1 FEVIMAEASQPAA
14 TASLPRTALPSRPLS
29 RGREGSAATSSSRPS
44 PAGENQRRPL
54 KSGSRSPIAISAAES
69 SSKGAGSK
77 KKQQSGSS
85 SSHGQVCRFAIP
97 VIDAENF
104 RADPTHSNCGTTET
118 PLWRRSPQG
127 ATICNACGLYLRAR
141 NSARPTNLKKP
152 PKVVSA
158 EPTRENPPKAGG
170 SGQDSSSKVAGATYV
185 AAEKTPSGTC
195 PGGGRCN
202 GTGGAEGCNGC
213 PAYNNRVSKLSM
225 LQRQGGCQ
233 GGDEASSDAPAPIDI
248 NALQAQNQQSSVII
262 ACQNCGT
269 TITPL
274 WRRDGNGHVI
284 CNACGLYYRLHGVHR
299 PVTMKKATIKR
310 RKRVIPANQEEEGE
324 DEDVVMESHSNETTP
339 ERGTIND
346 DGSINLGIRRK
357 PEDPVPMDLDTP
369 RHQVKQPSPLPTS
382 LPSASDL
389 AAYRQTPSSSRNAR
403 PSLNDENRLPPLT
416 SMTAGPERQSSVS
429 PSSFISPR
437 RKRSFSTTDS
447 ASIVGT
453 EGGYDSAKRVS
464 SIRDILNPAS
474 SSREGR
480 DGRSDYSLP
489 PLRSPA
495 EGFTPVN
502 RPSAYSSRDG
512 TPTSNSHDGDHRAE
526 RTQLLERETERIRE
540 MLAAKE
546 RELYKL
552 RTG

>member
-1 FEVIMAEASQPAA
+1 MADASRPA
-14 TASLPRTALPSRPLS
+14 TTVSHPRTALPSRPLE
-29 RGREGSAATSSSRPS
+29 RGRESSTTAASSRPS
-44 PAGENQRRPL
+44 PDGENQRQTL
-54 KSGSRSPIAISAAES
+54 KNGSRSPSATSATEP

-77 KKQQSGSS
+77 KKQQSGAS
-85 SSHGQVCRFAIP
+85 SSHGQVC
-97 VIDAENF
+97 
-104 RADPTHSNCGTTET
+104 SNCGTTET

-152 PKVVSA
+152 PKVVSTELPLA
-158 EPTRENPPKAGG
+158 STSRAGD
-170 SGQDSSSKVAGATYV
+170 SGQDSTPKVAGATYV

-225 LQRQGGCQ
+225 LHRQGGCQ
-233 GGDEASSDAPAPIDI
+233 GGDETASDGPAPIDV
-248 NALQAQNQQSSVII
+248 NALQAQSQQSSVI
-262 ACQNCGT
+262 ACSNCGT

-274 WRRDGNGHVI
+274 WRRDGEGNMI

-310 RKRVIPANQEEEGE
+310 RKRVIPSNQEEEGE
-324 DEDVVMESHSNETTP
+324 DGDLAMDSPSNETTP
-339 ERGTIND
+339 ERGTMSD
-346 DGSINLGIRRK
+346 DGSINLGLRRK

-369 RHQVKQPSPLPTS
+369 RHEAKHPSPLPVP

-389 AAYRQTPSSSRNAR
+389 AAYRQTPSSTRNAQTF
-403 PSLNDENRLPPLT
+403 LNDENRLPPLT
-416 SMTAGPERQSSVS
+416 SMTAGSERQSSLS

-437 RKRSFSTTDS
+437 RKRSFSATDP
-447 ASIVGT
+447 ASVVGT

-474 SSREGR
+474 NSTYEARGGKPE
-480 DGRSDYSLP
+480 YSLA

-512 TPTSNSHDGDHRAE
+512 TPTQNNQENDQRAE
-526 RTQLLERETERIRE
+526 RTQLLERETEKMRE

-552 RTG
+552 RSS

>member
-1 FEVIMAEASQPAA
+1 M
-14 TASLPRTALPSRPLS
+14 
-29 RGREGSAATSSSRPS
+29 
-44 PAGENQRRPL
+44 
-54 KSGSRSPIAISAAES
+54 
-69 SSKGAGSK
+69 
-77 KKQQSGSS
+77 
-85 SSHGQVCRFAIP
+85 
-97 VIDAENF
+97 
-104 RADPTHSNCGTTET
+104 
-118 PLWRRSPQG
+118 
-127 ATICNACGLYLRAR
+127 
-141 NSARPTNLKKP
+141 
-152 PKVVSA
+152 
-158 EPTRENPPKAGG
+158 
-170 SGQDSSSKVAGATYV
+170 
-185 AAEKTPSGTC
+185 
-195 PGGGRCN
+195 
-202 GTGGAEGCNGC
+202 
-213 PAYNNRVSKLSM
+213 
-225 LQRQGGCQ
+225 
-233 GGDEASSDAPAPIDI
+233 
-248 NALQAQNQQSSVII
+248 
-262 ACQNCGT
+262 
-269 TITPL
+269 
-274 WRRDGNGHVI
+274 
-284 CNACGLYYRLHGVHR
+284 
-299 PVTMKKATIKR
+299 TMKKATIKR

-382 LPSASDL
+382 LPPASDL
-389 AAYRQTPSSSRNAR
+389 AAYRQTPSSARNAQ

-447 ASIVGT
+447 ASVIGT

-474 SSREGR
+474 SSYEGR
-480 DGRSDYSLP
+480 DGRSEYSLP
-489 PLRSPA
+489 PMRSPA

>member
-1 FEVIMAEASQPAA
+1 MADASRPAA
-14 TASLPRTALPSRPLS
+14 TPSQPRTALPSRPLS
-29 RGREGSAATSSSRPS
+29 KGRDGSAATGSSRPS
-44 PAGENQRRPL
+44 PDGDNQRQPL
-54 KSGSRSPIAISAAES
+54 KNGSRSPSATSTAES

-85 SSHGQVCRFAIP
+85 SSHSQVC
-97 VIDAENF
+97 
-104 RADPTHSNCGTTET
+104 SNCGTTET

-158 EPTRENPPKAGG
+158 EPPRASTPKAGG
-170 SGQDSSSKVAGATYV
+170 STQDSTPKVAGATYV

-233 GGDEASSDAPAPIDI
+233 GGEEAANNAPAPIDV
-248 NALQAQNQQSSVII
+248 NALQAQQSQQSSVII

-310 RKRVIPANQEEEGE
+310 RKRVIPSNQEEEGE
-324 DEDVVMESHSNETTP
+324 DGDVAMDSRSNETTP
-339 ERGTIND
+339 ERGTVND
-346 DGSINLGIRRK
+346 DGSINLGIRHK

-369 RHQVKQPSPLPTS
+369 LHDAKQPSPLPTS
-382 LPSASDL
+382 LPHASDL
-389 AAYRQTPSSSRNAR
+389 AAYRQTLSSSRNMQS
-403 PSLNDENRLPPLT
+403 SLNDENRLPPLA
-416 SMTAGPERQSSVS
+416 SMTAGSERQSSLS

-437 RKRSFSTTDS
+437 RKRSFSATDS
-447 ASIVGT
+447 VAAVGT

-474 SSREGR
+474 GSYEGR
-480 DGRSDYSLP
+480 DGKSEYSLP
-489 PLRSPA
+489 PLRSPG

-502 RPSAYSSRDG
+502 RASAYSSRDG
-512 TPTSNSHDGDHRAE
+512 TPIHGTHENDKKAE
-526 RTQLLERETERIRE
+526 RTQLLERETEKIRE

-546 RELYKL
+546 RELNHL
-552 RTG
+552 RAS

>member
-1 FEVIMAEASQPAA
+1 MADASRPA
-14 TASLPRTALPSRPLS
+14 TIVSQPRTALPSRPIS
-29 RGREGSAATSSSRPS
+29 RGRDGSTATSSSRPS
-44 PAGENQRRPL
+44 PDGDGQRHPL
-54 KSGSRSPIAISAAES
+54 KTGSRSPSATSTAES
-69 SSKGAGSK
+69 SSKGTGSK

-85 SSHGQVCRFAIP
+85 SGHGQVC
-97 VIDAENF
+97 
-104 RADPTHSNCGTTET
+104 SNCGTTET

-158 EPTRENPPKAGG
+158 EPPRATTPKAGG
-170 SGQDSSSKVAGATYV
+170 SGQDSTPKVAGATYV

-225 LQRQGGCQ
+225 LQRQGGGCQ
-233 GGDEASSDAPAPIDI
+233 GGDDATNNAPAPIDM
-248 NALQAQNQQSSVII
+248 NALQAQQNQQSSVII

-310 RKRVIPANQEEEGE
+310 RKRVIPSNQEEEEE
-324 DEDVVMESHSNETTP
+324 DGDVVMDSRSNETTP
-339 ERGTIND
+339 ERGTMND

-357 PEDPVPMDLDTP
+357 PEDPVSMDLDSP
-369 RHQVKQPSPLPTS
+369 RHEAKQPSPLPTP
-382 LPSASDL
+382 LPPASDL
-389 AAYRQTPSSSRNAR
+389 AAYRQGASSSRNVQT
-403 PSLNDENRLPPLT
+403 SLNDENRLPPLT
-416 SMTAGPERQSSVS
+416 SMTAGSDRQSSLS

-447 ASIVGT
+447 VSVVGT

-464 SIRDILNPAS
+464 SIRDILNPTAGS
-474 SSREGR
+474 HQGREGK
-480 DGRSDYSLP
+480 SEYSLP
-489 PLRSPA
+489 PLRSPG

-512 TPTSNSHDGDHRAE
+512 TPIHGTHENDQRAE
-526 RTQLLERETERIRE
+526 RTQLLERETEKIRE

-546 RELYKL
+546 RELYNL
-552 RTG
+552 RST

>member
-1 FEVIMAEASQPAA
+1 MAEASQPAT
-14 TASLPRTALPSRPLS
+14 TASQPRTALPSRPIS
-29 RGREGSAATSSSRPS
+29 RGHDGSTATSSSRPS
-44 PAGENQRRPL
+44 PEGENQRHPL
-54 KSGSRSPIAISAAES
+54 KNGSRSPSATSTTES
-69 SSKGAGSK
+69 SNKGAGSR
-77 KKQQSGSS
+77 KKQLSGSS
-85 SSHGQVCRFAIP
+85 SGHGQVC
-97 VIDAENF
+97 
-104 RADPTHSNCGTTET
+104 SNCGTTET

-158 EPTRENPPKAGG
+158 EPPRATPPKAGS
-170 SGQDSSSKVAGATYV
+170 SGQDSTPKVAGATYV

-225 LQRQGGCQ
+225 LQRQGGCGG
-233 GGDEASSDAPAPIDI
+233 GGDEAAKDAPVPIDV

-324 DEDVVMESHSNETTP
+324 DGDVVMESRSAETTP
-339 ERGTIND
+339 ERGTMND

-357 PEDPVPMDLDTP
+357 PEQPVPMDLDSP
-369 RHQVKQPSPLPTS
+369 RTQVKQPSPLPTP
-382 LPSASDL
+382 LPPASDL
-389 AAYRQTPSSSRNAR
+389 AAYRQSPASSRNAQ
-403 PSLNDENRLPPLT
+403 PSLNDENRLPPLN
-416 SMTAGPERQSSVS
+416 SMTAGSERQSSLS
-429 PSSFISPR
+429 PSSFISPS
-437 RKRSFSTTDS
+437 RKRSFSATDS
-447 ASIVGT
+447 ASVTGPEGT
-453 EGGYDSAKRVS
+453 YDSAKRVS

-474 SSREGR
+474 SLHEGR
-480 DGRSDYSLP
+480 DGRSEYSLP

-495 EGFTPVN
+495 GGEFTPVN

-512 TPTSNSHDGDHRAE
+512 TPTSHTHDNDKAE

>member
-1 FEVIMAEASQPAA
+1 MADASRPAA
-14 TASLPRTALPSRPLS
+14 TVSHPRTALPSRPLE
-29 RGREGSAATSSSRPS
+29 RGRESSTTAASSRPS
-44 PAGENQRRPL
+44 PDGENQRQPL
-54 KSGSRSPIAISAAES
+54 KNGSRSSGAISATEP
-69 SSKGAGSK
+69 SSKAAGPK

-85 SSHGQVCRFAIP
+85 SGHGQVC
-97 VIDAENF
+97 
-104 RADPTHSNCGTTET
+104 SNCGTTET

-152 PKVVSA
+152 PKVVSTEIPLA
-158 EPTRENPPKAGG
+158 STLRAGD
-170 SGQDSSSKVAGATYV
+170 SGQDSTPKVAGATYV

-213 PAYNNRVSKLSM
+213 PAYNNRVSKLS
-225 LQRQGGCQ
+225 
-233 GGDEASSDAPAPIDI
+233 
-248 NALQAQNQQSSVII
+248 
-262 ACQNCGT
+262 
-269 TITPL
+269 
-274 WRRDGNGHVI
+274 
-284 CNACGLYYRLHGVHR
+284 LYYRLHGAHR

-310 RKRVIPANQEEEGE
+310 RKRVIPSNQEEEGE
-324 DEDVVMESHSNETTP
+324 DGDLVMDSPSNETTP
-339 ERGTIND
+339 ERGTMND
-346 DGSINLGIRRK
+346 DGSINLGLPRK

-369 RHQVKQPSPLPTS
+369 RHEAKHPSPLPVP

-389 AAYRQTPSSSRNAR
+389 AAYRQTPSSSRNAQTF
-403 PSLNDENRLPPLT
+403 LNDENRLPPLT
-416 SMTAGPERQSSVS
+416 SMTAGSERQSSLS

-437 RKRSFSTTDS
+437 RKRSFSATDS
-447 ASIVGT
+447 ASVVGT

-474 SSREGR
+474 NSTYEARGSKPE
-480 DGRSDYSLP
+480 YSLA

-495 EGFTPVN
+495 EGFTPIN

-512 TPTSNSHDGDHRAE
+512 TPTHNTQESEQRAE
-526 RTQLLERETERIRE
+526 RTQLLERETEKMRE

-552 RTG
+552 RSI